1 MDEITLTGLRVFGRH
16 GVYEDE
22 RRVGQYF
29 VVDFTLFLDT
39 RPAAQSDDVLAH
51 PALVLVD
58 AEAPEDTQARQRDL
72 VHRSSPFQLAATRR
86 ASRVAATSCTRTPHA
101 PS

>member
-29 VVDFTLFLDT
+29 VVDFTLFID
-39 RPAAQSDDVLAH
+39 
-51 PALVLVD
+51 
-58 AEAPEDTQARQRDL
+58 
-72 VHRSSPFQLAATRR
+72 TRR
-86 ASRVAATSCTRTPHA
+86 AADTESQGRQSRRFHRCDFDGGDPQKRVCRASPGKMTQR
-101 PS
+101 